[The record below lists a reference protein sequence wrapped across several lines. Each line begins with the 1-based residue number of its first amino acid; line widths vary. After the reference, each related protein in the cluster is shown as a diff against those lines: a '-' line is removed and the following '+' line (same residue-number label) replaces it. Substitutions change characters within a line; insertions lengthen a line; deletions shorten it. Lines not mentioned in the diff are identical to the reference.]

1 MKITLEPYSG
11 GEFTATNDAEHILE
25 VVQLF
30 KGLLVSAGYH
40 PNTVDEY
47 FNTDETWFM
56 ESDDEVKPS
65 LFVPDEP
72 QEVQLTEH
80 EE

>member
-11 GEFTATNDAEHILE
+11 GEFSAENDAEHILE

-47 FNTDETWFM
+47 FNTEETWFT
-56 ESDDEVKPS
+56 EEEQDVKFPRRSD
-65 LFVPDEP
+65 
-72 QEVQLTEH
+72 
-80 EE
+80 

>member
-1 MKITLEPYSG
+1 MKITIEPYAG
-11 GEFTATNDAEHILE
+11 GTYSSSNEAEHISE

-47 FNTDETWFM
+47 IRTEEDWYPEKDE
-56 ESDDEVKPS
+56 EVTS
-65 LFVPDEP
+65 NG
-72 QEVQLTEH
+72 
-80 EE
+80 